1 MKGSEGDGYDSEN
14 CGACC
19 RCYPIFAL
27 ESDSAGEPRIR
38 EEGVRCDDF
47 LGEGGKVA
55 YRLFPLFR
63 KEACVFLKED
73 QLCRIN
79 DTRPDACRTFEPGG
93 EQCREARR
101 REGK

>member
-47 LGEGGKVA
+47 LGEEGEGCLSSVSLVQEGSL
-55 YRLFPLFR
+55 RLSKGRSALPN
-63 KEACVFLKED
+63 
-73 QLCRIN
+73 I
-79 DTRPDACRTFEPGG
+79 
-93 EQCREARR
+93 
-101 REGK
+101 